1 MKTYRLA
8 AMAAVVLLAVGCTK
22 DNGKADRIS
31 IFANGMDG
39 NGAKVWVDPADVNAA
54 TWVAGESI
62 DLNGNPYTINGNGNG
77 SFSLD
82 VEPLEEAM
90 YAVYPA
96 ATESEGDTID
106 VTNGNGSGATITLKN
121 LAVNFRD
128 GGHRIVFPMAAQAA
142 AASGSLFFDHL
153 TAGLR
158 LTLENSANSGYAIDH
173 LKVVVQG
180 TAAAGDVEIGGVS
193 YTVAWAVQGPTTP
206 SGDIGGIEDDRPVG
220 YSSEMNFHMQTNGVA
235 GVTVPARANEVN
247 GSISFCVPVTV
258 CEMQRIS
265 VTGYDASGVQL
276 FTKSKSI
283 DSNRPTLDVN
293 HMYHIPAI
301 EIN

>member
-1 MKTYRLA
+1 MKKHRLIGLA
-8 AMAAVVLLAVGCTK
+8 ALLALATGCGK
-22 DNGKADRIS
+22 DVADRIS
-31 IFANGMDG
+31 LFANSMGG
-39 NGAKVWVDPADVNAA
+39 GAKVWMDPDPTDVNGA
-54 TWVAGESI
+54 TWVAGEEI
-62 DLNGNPYTINGNGNG
+62 NLNGRPYAITANGN
-77 SFSLD
+77 SRFSLE
-82 VEPLEEAM
+82 VEPLAEAM

-96 ATESEGDTID
+96 TMNSD
-106 VTNGNGSGATITLKN
+106 GNDIEVVNNNASGATITIKS
-121 LAVNFRD
+121 LAVDFRD

-142 AASGSLFFDHL
+142 AESGSLFFDHL

-158 LTLENSANSGYAIDH
+158 LTLENSTNSGYAIDH

-206 SGDIGGIEDDRPVG
+206 SGDIGGIEDDRSVG
-220 YSSEMNFHMQTNGVA
+220 YSSEMNFRMQTNGVA
-235 GVTVPARANEVN
+235 GVTVPAKDGGVN

-258 CEMQRIS
+258 CELQRIS
-265 VTGYDASGVQL
+265 ITGYDASGVQL

-283 DSNRPTLDVN
+283 DSDRPNLEVN

>member
-1 MKTYRLA
+1 MKKHRLIGLA
-8 AMAAVVLLAVGCTK
+8 ALLALATGCSK
-22 DNGKADRIS
+22 DVADRIS
-31 IFANGMDG
+31 LFANSMGG
-39 NGAKVWVDPADVNAA
+39 GAKVWMNPTDVNSA
-54 TWVAGESI
+54 TWVAGERI
-62 DLNGNPYTINGNGNG
+62 NLNGTSYAITANRNGR
-77 SFSLD
+77 FSLE
-82 VEPLEEAM
+82 VEPLAEAM

-96 ATESEGDTID
+96 TMASGGNDITVVNNGASGADTI
-106 VTNGNGSGATITLKN
+106 TIKSL
-121 LAVNFRD
+121 VVDFRD

-142 AASGSLFFDHL
+142 AESGSLFFDHL

-206 SGDIGGIEDDRPVG
+206 SGGIGGIEDDRPVD

-265 VTGYDASGVQL
+265 ITGYDASGVQL

-283 DSNRPTLDVN
+283 DSDRPNLEVN
-293 HMYHIPAI
+293 HMYHIQAFT
-301 EIN
+301 IN